1 MSVMLPKEINY
12 DLPVSLPSNV
22 SAMDVSVVPVN
33 GSSFSCA
40 TAGAIVQFDL
50 PARGYSDFKT
60 LSIRYKSTCVS
71 TGFSKIRGTPLYA
84 PLQRVECLFAGQGQN
99 INAYNQTMNMLVNT
113 RLNVAE
119 KIASVTNYG
128 WKLEGDTTVMTLQGC
143 DGRSCKINEVFPL
156 SGPLPCILSECDR
169 YLPTGF
175 MPSIR
180 IQLTLD
186 GISNIFAGA
195 DGAIAT
201 SLSTVE
207 QGIPASSVTTVPS
220 DYILSDFTLNYN
232 ILEFGPEIDNAVRS
246 MGEKI
251 TIKSQSYS
259 NISNTLPIG
268 SNGQIELIYST
279 KLASIKSLFLHCSVA
294 GTMNGIFDAYEITSG
309 GDLQFNIGGKLFP
322 QSRPLSSAVA
332 NKAMLLLELRKAC
345 GSLYNKSN
353 SMSINTQELLTI
365 GTASTVVNPAKSYYG
380 VNTEVIQGSNSV
392 LLSGT
397 STNNSPISCRLNIL
411 TATTA
416 SVNASLIA
424 VFDCLIEIEP
434 ATKGVRVIQ

>member
-22 SAMDVSVVPVN
+22 SSMDVSVVPVN

-40 TAGAIVQFDL
+40 NAGAIVQFDL

-60 LSIRYKSTCVS
+60 LSIRYKATCVS
-71 TGFSKIRGTPLYA
+71 TGITKIRGTPLYA
-84 PLQRVECLFAGQGQN
+84 PLQRLEVLFAGQGQN

-143 DGRSCKINEVFPL
+143 DGRSNKINEVFPL

-175 MPSIR
+175 MPPIR
-180 IQLTLD
+180 VQLTLD
-186 GISNIFAGA
+186 GISNIFGPAEGVQA
-195 DGAIAT
+195 
-201 SLSTVE
+201 VNFE
-207 QGIPASSVTTVPS
+207 QGIPASSVTVVPT
-220 DYILSDFTLNYN
+220 DFILSDFTLNYN
-232 ILEFGPEIDNAVRS
+232 VLDFGPEIDNAVRS

-259 NISNTLPIG
+259 NTSNTLPLG

-279 KLASIKSLFLHCSVA
+279 KLASIKSLFLHASVS
-294 GTMNGIFDAYEITSG
+294 GTANGIFDAYEITSG
-309 GDLQFNIGGKLFP
+309 GDIQFNIGGKLFP
-322 QSRPLSSAVA
+322 QSRPLSSALA
-332 NKAMLLLELRKAC
+332 NKSMLLLELRKAC

-365 GTASTVVNPAKSYYG
+365 GTASTIVNPAKSYYG

-397 STNNSPISCRLNIL
+397 STNNSPITCRLNIL

-416 SVNASLIA
+416 TVNASLIA

>member
-1 MSVMLPKEINY
+1 MSIMLPKEINY

-22 SAMDVSVVPVN
+22 SSMDVSVVPVN
-33 GSSFSCA
+33 GSAFSCA
-40 TAGAIVQFDL
+40 NSGAIVQFDL

-60 LSIRYKSTCVS
+60 LSIRYKATCVS
-71 TGFSKIRGTPLYA
+71 TGITKIRGTPLYA
-84 PLQRVECLFAGQGQN
+84 PLQRLEVLFAGQGQN

-143 DGRSCKINEVFPL
+143 DGRSNKINEVFPL

-175 MPSIR
+175 MPPIR
-180 IQLTLD
+180 VQLTLD
-186 GISNIFAGA
+186 GISNIFGPVEGVQA
-195 DGAIAT
+195 
-201 SLSTVE
+201 VNFE
-207 QGIPASSVTTVPS
+207 QGIPASSVTVVPT
-220 DYILSDFTLNYN
+220 DFILSDFTLNYN
-232 ILEFGPEIDNAVRS
+232 VLDFGPEIDNAVRS

-251 TIKSQSYS
+251 TIKSQSYFNTS
-259 NISNTLPIG
+259 YTLPLG
-268 SNGQIELIYST
+268 SNGQQELIFST
-279 KLASIKSLFLHCSVA
+279 KLASVKSLFLHASVS
-294 GTMNGIFDAYEITSG
+294 GTANGIFDAYEITSG

-322 QSRPLSSAVA
+322 QSRPLSSALA
-332 NKAMLLLELRKAC
+332 NKSMLLIELRKAC

-365 GTASTVVNPAKSYYG
+365 GTASTIVNPAKSYYG
-380 VNTEVIQGSNSV
+380 VNTEVIQDSNSV

-397 STNNSPISCRLNIL
+397 STNNSPITCRMNIL

-416 SVNASLIA
+416 TVNAALIA

>member
-12 DLPVSLPSNV
+12 DLPLSLPSNV
-22 SAMDVSVVPVN
+22 TSMDVSVVPCN
-33 GSSFSCA
+33 GSQFSCA

-60 LSIRYKSTCVS
+60 LSVRYKSTCVS
-71 TGFSKIRGTPLYA
+71 TGITKIRGTPLYA
-84 PLQRVECLFAGQGQN
+84 ALQRLEVLFAGQGQN

-119 KIASVTNYG
+119 KISSATNYG

-143 DGRSCKINEVFPL
+143 DGRVCKINDVFPL

-175 MPSIR
+175 MPPIR
-180 IQLTLD
+180 VQFTLD
-186 GISNIFAGA
+186 GISNIFGGA
-195 DGAIAT
+195 DGAITT
-201 SLSTVE
+201 SLTTLE
-207 QGIPASSVTTVPS
+207 QGIPASSVTVVPT

-232 ILEFGPEIDNAVRS
+232 ILDFGPEVDNAIRS
-246 MGEKI
+246 KGEKI

-259 NISNTLPIG
+259 NTSNTIPIG
-268 SNGQIELIYST
+268 SNGSQELIYSI

-294 GTMNGIFDAYEITSG
+294 GTQNSLFDAHEITSG

-322 QSRPLSSAVA
+322 QSRPLSAAIA
-332 NKAMLLLELRKAC
+332 NKGMLLLELKKAC

-365 GTASTVVNPAKSYYG
+365 GTASTIVNPAKSYYG
-380 VNTEVIQGSNSV
+380 VCTEVLQGSTSV

-397 STNNSPISCRLNIL
+397 STNNSPVTCRLNIL

-416 SVNASLIA
+416 TVNASLIA
-424 VFDCLIEIEP
+424 VCDCLIEIEP